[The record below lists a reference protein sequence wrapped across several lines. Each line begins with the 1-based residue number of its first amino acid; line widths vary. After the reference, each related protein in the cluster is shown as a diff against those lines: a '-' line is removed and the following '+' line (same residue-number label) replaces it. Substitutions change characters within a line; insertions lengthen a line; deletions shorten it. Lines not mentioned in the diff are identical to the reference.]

1 MNDILSNEEPTVK
14 LAAGVILLATFFAA
28 AYAFAAQ
35 APADT
40 FTVYG
45 AGAAPCS
52 TWTEHVSDK
61 ALHAQDV
68 QWVLG
73 FASAAGV
80 FAGVQVKGDPNGI
93 DPFLTKYC
101 QEHPTATITTA
112 AANMVGNLR

>member
-1 MNDILSNEEPTVK
+1 MNDILNDEEHTLK
-14 LAAGVILLATFFAA
+14 LATSVVLIVMAFAA
-28 AYAFAAQ
+28 TYAFAAQ

-93 DPFLTKYC
+93 DPFVTKYC

-112 AANMVGNLR
+112 AANMVGNLH

>member
-1 MNDILSNEEPTVK
+1 MK
-14 LAAGVILLATFFAA
+14 LATSVVLVVLVFAA
-28 AYAFAAQ
+28 AYAFAGQ

-61 ALHAQDV
+61 PLHAQEV

-93 DPFLTKYC
+93 DPFVTKYC

-112 AANMVGNLR
+112 AANMVGNLH